1 MDELSTGQIS
11 LSAILYFVLLTSL
24 VLSLACQQ
32 MRGYYSSPKHPFV
45 PPILGVVGLLF
56 SAAFVGG
63 AARGIENLD
72 LKLMLLSTK
81 NTRSDRGL

>member
-1 MDELSTGQIS
+1 MRAAAAAAAVAALR
-11 LSAILYFVLLTSL
+11 AIVIVKRSRRTRFTNTSL

-45 PPILGVVGLLF
+45 PPILGVVGLLL
-56 SAAFVGG
+56 SAALVGG

-72 LKLMLLSTK
+72 LKVK
-81 NTRSDRGL
+81 